1 MPTCQLAFT
10 KYILGFLHLTSIF
23 IQTIVT
29 NHTNLQ
35 LERWMMG
42 QICDL
47 ETVEP
52 QEIHQGLRNVL

>member
-1 MPTCQLAFT
+1 MPTCWLTST

-23 IQTIVT
+23 IKTIVT
-29 NHTNLQ
+29 NYINLQ
-35 LERWMMG
+35 LERWMTG

-52 QEIHQGLRNVL
+52 QEIPQGLRNVL

>member
-1 MPTCQLAFT
+1 M
-10 KYILGFLHLTSIF
+10 
-23 IQTIVT
+23 T

-47 ETVEP
+47 EAVEP
-52 QEIHQGLRNVL
+52 QEIAQGLNNVL